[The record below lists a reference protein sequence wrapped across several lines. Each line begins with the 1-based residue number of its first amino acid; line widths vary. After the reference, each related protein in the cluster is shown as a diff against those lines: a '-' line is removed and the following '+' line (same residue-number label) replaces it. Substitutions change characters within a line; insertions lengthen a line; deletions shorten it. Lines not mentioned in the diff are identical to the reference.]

1 MGPKETVKELK
12 SINVSEK
19 FEKISD
25 HWTPKVIAE
34 MNDYQ
39 FKLVKVEGEF
49 VWHAHKGTDETF
61 IVLDGELTIEFRDR
75 TITLS
80 KGEMIVVPKG
90 VEHKPAAE
98 TECRIMII
106 EPKGVTN
113 TGDAGGSLTAEND
126 VWI

>member
-1 MGPKETVKELK
+1 
-12 SINVSEK
+12 
-19 FEKISD
+19 
-25 HWTPKVIAE
+25 

-39 FKLVKVEGEF
+39 FKLAKVEGEF
-49 VWHAHKGTDETF
+49 VWHIHEGTDETF
-61 IVLDGELTIEFRDR
+61 IILDGELTIEFRDR
-75 TITLS
+75 TLTLS

-106 EPKGVTN
+106 EPKGITN

>member
-1 MGPKETVKELK
+1 
-12 SINVSEK
+12 
-19 FEKISD
+19 
-25 HWTPKVIAE
+25 

-39 FKLVKVEGEF
+39 FKPIKVEGEF
-49 VWHAHKGTDETF
+49 VWHAHKDTDETF

-75 TITLS
+75 TVTLS

>member
-12 SINVSEK
+12 SINLSEK

-49 VWHAHKGTDETF
+49 VWHAHKDTDETF
-61 IVLDGELTIEFRDR
+61 IVLDGELTIQFRDR
-75 TITLS
+75 TVTLS

>member
-1 MGPKETVKELK
+1 MK
-12 SINVSEK
+12 SINLSEK

-49 VWHAHKGTDETF
+49 VWHAHKDTDETF

-75 TITLS
+75 TVTLS
-80 KGEMIVVPKG
+80 KGEIIVVPKG

-106 EPKGVTN
+106 EPKEVTN
-113 TGDAGGSLTAEND
+113 TGDSGGSLTAEND

>member
-1 MGPKETVKELK
+1 LQI
-12 SINVSEK
+12 INLSEK
-19 FEKISD
+19 LEKISD

-39 FKLVKVEGEF
+39 FKLAKVDGEF
-49 VWHAHKGTDETF
+49 IWHAHEDTDEAF
-61 IVLDGELTIEFRDR
+61 IVLDGELTIEFPDK
-75 TITLS
+75 TVTLS

-90 VEHKPAAE
+90 MKHKPAAQN
-98 TECRIMII
+98 ECQIMII

-113 TGDAGGSLTAEND
+113 TGDAGGSLTTEND